1 MYFLGNREQASA
13 TLEYV
18 LVTIFGL
25 IVTASTLK
33 IVHTIYEKK
42 ISEVNEKLGLEIEL
56 DDNLLEGIF

>member
-42 ISEVNEKLGLEIEL
+42 K
-56 DDNLLEGIF
+56 